1 MEGMTSINKFWF
13 RINNEKNDKLFL
25 RNSGDSAEIMVEPV
39 KKITWKFPIYHEK
52 RCRKSG
58 LLHLTSWTLI
68 SLHLLGV

>member
-1 MEGMTSINKFWF
+1 M
-13 RINNEKNDKLFL
+13 FL